1 MSACTHEH
9 MGTSFAGP
17 VASCARWLSKVAKKV
32 GKYIS
37 FTPSV
42 KNDNQNDSQSA
53 PSLRALLM
61 TAFSSQA
68 RLTHRESASYTAP

>member
-1 MSACTHEH
+1 M
-9 MGTSFAGP
+9 
-17 VASCARWLSKVAKKV
+17 AKKV

>member
-1 MSACTHEH
+1 MNAWVRPSL
-9 MGTSFAGP
+9 
-17 VASCARWLSKVAKKV
+17 ARGFLRKVAKKV

-42 KNDNQNDSQSA
+42 KNDNQIDSQSA

>member
-1 MSACTHEH
+1 MSACTHER

-17 VASCARWLSKVAKKV
+17 VASCARWLRRKV

-37 FTPSV
+37 FTPPV
-42 KNDNQNDSQSA
+42 KNDNQNNSQSA